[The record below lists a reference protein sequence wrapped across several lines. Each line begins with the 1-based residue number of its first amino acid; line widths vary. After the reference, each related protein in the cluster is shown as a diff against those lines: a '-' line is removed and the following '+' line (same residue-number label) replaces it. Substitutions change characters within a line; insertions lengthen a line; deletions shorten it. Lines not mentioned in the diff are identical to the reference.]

1 MKENKVENMIW
12 ILFAS
17 IGLLFVVIGIF
28 LCKDILNYEN
38 KIETTAII
46 TQISSYRGGNGDRN
60 HEVYVSYFIDEN
72 KQEARLNSYSSSFYE
87 GKEIEIYYDKDN
99 PSKVGVKSLDLLC
112 LIFPGIGLI
121 FAAVGGAAL
130 IIKWNKKRIGKNLK
144 EKGEVIYADYVETV
158 LNSSYSV
165 NGRHPYYIICEWNNP
180 EDGKKYLFRSQNIWI
195 NPENRIQ
202 EKNIKT
208 FPVYINMEKKKQY
221 RVDIEC
227 LIEDVVDLS

>member
-1 MKENKVENMIW
+1 MKENRVENIIW

-28 LCKDILNYEN
+28 LCKDVLNYEN
-38 KIETTAII
+38 KIETMASI
-46 TQISSYRGGNGDRN
+46 TQITSYRGRDGERN
-60 HEVYVSYFIDEN
+60 HEVYVSYLVDG
-72 KQEARLNSYSSSFYE
+72 KRQESRLNSYSSNFYE

-99 PSKVGVKSLDLLC
+99 PNKVGVKSLDLLC
-112 LIFPGIGLI
+112 LLFPGIGLI
-121 FAAVGGAAL
+121 FAVIGGTVL
-130 IIKWNKKRIGKNLK
+130 VIKWNKKRVDNNLK
-144 EKGEVIYADYVETV
+144 KTGEVIYANYVETV

-180 EDGKKYLFRSQNIWI
+180 EDGKKYLFKSQNIWM

-202 EKNIKT
+202 ERNIKT
-208 FPVYINMEKKKQY
+208 FPVYIHLEKKKQY
-221 RVDIEC
+221 KVDTDC